1 MSASRWLPCC
11 SWARHFPDGEVLGAA
26 IRPDHEVN
34 TIFAAAVVTSYLTAH
49 LATARIIGRHALTG
63 LALAHGYDTAFWWT
77 AGIFAV
83 GAVTAGALLRR
94 GPLRPA
100 STPPPAHAEVTTAQ
114 AKADPALPG

>member
-34 TIFAAAVVTSYLTAH
+34 TIFAAAVVSSYLTAH

-63 LALAHGYDTAFWWT
+63 LALAHGYDTAFRWI
-77 AGIFAV
+77 AGIFAS
-83 GAVTAGALLRR
+83 GAVIAGALLRP
-94 GPLRPA
+94 GPLVPTA
-100 STPPPAHAEVTTAQ
+100 TPSRAQPEVPTAQ
-114 AKADPALPG
+114 AKAGPARPA